1 MNMTWPVLC
10 LIAGLLLL
18 WKCADLL
25 VKGAVGLARRFGIS
39 PMVIGL
45 TIVAMGTSAP
55 EVAASI
61 AAVFQG
67 PQGGNTA
74 LGKVIGSNIA
84 NHALVGGIIAL
95 MRPLQIK
102 RQTLAREVPIMLG
115 VALLLWPILRNGT
128 VTTAEGILLLTSFLV
143 LITWTVFKETR
154 PERGMQASAKL
165 STQEETR
172 LMKAVPIRNH
182 LVLVF
187 IGLLGLA
194 GGAKLV
200 VDGAVEIGLYMG
212 LSHAVIGVTIIAIGT
227 SLPEL
232 VTCVVAA
239 VKGHHDISVGNL
251 VGSNIFNT
259 LLVTGLAGTIRPP
272 LNIDS
277 RFAGG
282 EDYWAMIITCFAFL
296 FLGLS
301 GRGIIGRKAGF
312 ILLCGYVL
320 YIYYTVNLP
329 S

>member
-74 LGKVIGSNIA
+74 LGNVFGSNIA
-84 NHALVGGIIAL
+84 NLALVGGIIAL

-259 LLVTGLAGTIRPP
+259 LLVTGIAGTIRP
-272 LNIDS
+272 LINIDH

-282 EDYWAMIITCFAFL
+282 DDYWAMIIICFAFL
-296 FLGLS
+296 FLGLI
-301 GRGIIGRKAGF
+301 GKGTIGRKAGF
-312 ILLCGYVL
+312 LLLTGYFV
-320 YIYYTVNLP
+320 YIYYTVNLAT
-329 S
+329 